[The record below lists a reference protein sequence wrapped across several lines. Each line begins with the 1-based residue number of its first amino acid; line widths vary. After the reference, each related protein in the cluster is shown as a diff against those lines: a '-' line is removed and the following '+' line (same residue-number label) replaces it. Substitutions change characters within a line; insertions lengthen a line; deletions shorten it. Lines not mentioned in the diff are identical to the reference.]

1 MAQLVRAES
10 LITMR
15 LGPLERLISAHFAP
29 VEMEVAGL
37 GRVEVV
43 EDVWTRVRGVR
54 APFTW
59 SKDRFCVGTRRGLF
73 GKDFTAVYGIG
84 RGICV
89 DFDRGAW
96 SRFVATV
103 PYPEDVAA
111 LLRG

>member
-1 MAQLVRAES
+1 MAQLVRAEQT
-10 LITMR
+10 IAMK
-15 LGPLERLISAHFAP
+15 LGPLERLISVHFAP
-29 VEMEVAGL
+29 VEMETVHL
-37 GRVEVV
+37 HRVEVV
-43 EDVWTRVRGVR
+43 EDVWTKVRGVR

-59 SKDRFCVGTRRGLF
+59 SKDRFCIGTRRGLF

-89 DFDRGAW
+89 DFDGGTW
-96 SRFVATV
+96 SRFIATV